1 MVLRKVIS
9 VFTLVAAS
17 LLDAPSANAKAFYIS
32 GSSNRISGGTSCD
45 DPLSE
50 LLSTVGEGN
59 GLNLSNVAVDALA
72 PLAFDKSGAAR
83 PASGPWN
90 VGPF

>member
-9 VFTLVAAS
+9 VFTLVVAS
-17 LLDAPSANAKAFYIS
+17 LLGAPSANAKAFHIS
-32 GSSNRISGGTSCD
+32 GSSNRTSCD